1 MSNIDRGL
9 GLVPLYTLHGGAP
22 SIMKLTKDAAQATA
36 VFRGDVVAR
45 EADSFIAPGGTP
57 GTTTYDG
64 VSLDYGPVSTL
75 TDHLVVVDPY
85 CIFEAQDDG
94 DGLVV
99 ADEGQN
105 VNFVFSAGSALTLNS
120 GHKLDGSTHNTTN
133 ILDAKILR
141 LIPRQNNDPG
151 ALASF
156 EVLINKHRR
165 TLGIAGI

>member
-1 MSNIDRGL
+1 MTKDS
-9 GLVPLYTLHGGAP
+9 GGA
-22 SIMKLTKDAAQATA
+22 TA
-36 VFRGDVVAR
+36 IFPGDVVGR

-64 VSLDYGPVSTL
+64 VSLDGGAALTQ

-85 CIFEAQDDG
+85 IIFEAQDNG

-105 VNFVFSAGSALTLNS
+105 VNFEFNAGDTLRNRS
-120 GHKLDGSTHNTTN
+120 GHELDGSTHNTTAT
-133 ILDAKILR
+133 LDAKLLR
-141 LIPRQNNDPG
+141 LVPNQSNEPG
-151 ALASF
+151 ANARF
-156 EVLINKHRR
+156 EIFINKHRR

>member
-1 MSNIDRGL
+1 MANKDWPHGL
-9 GLVPLYTLHGGAP
+9 WPLYSLMGGP
-22 SIMKLTKDAAQATA
+22 YGVMKLTKDSGGATA
-36 VFRGDVVAR
+36 IFRGDVVAR

-64 VSLDYGPVSTL
+64 VSLDGGAALTQ

-85 CIFEAQDDG
+85 CIFEAQDNG

-105 VNFVFSAGSALTLNS
+105 VNFEFNAGNALAGNS
-120 GHKLDGSTHNTTN
+120 GHELDGSTHNTTN
-133 ILDAKILR
+133 TLDAKLIR
-141 LIPRQNNDPG
+141 LLPAQDNAPG
-151 ALASF
+151 ANARF

-165 TLGIAGI
+165 TLGVAGI